1 MKSANPENEYIPIDL
16 RISVR
21 RETLRLISEMAE
33 DMGIS
38 INEVFSFLAEDSV
51 IDLELL
57 EDLNEIE
64 IPSKCSIDD
73 LKNALL
79 KKNKKILIKPH
90 PNFYNGSLGQSAK
103 WDKIIYDKF
112 VKRFSN
118 NDNLF
123 FLNKPTQNY
132 HLLKKLNII
141 SSVLMAVDMTTDY
154 IYQLNLDHI
163 FHLLSMLR
171 LLN

>member
-21 RETLRLISEMAE
+21 RDTLRLISEMAH

-57 EDLNEIE
+57 EDLNDIE
-64 IPSKCSIDD
+64 IPNKCSLKD

-79 KKNKKILIKPH
+79 RKN
-90 PNFYNGSLGQSAK
+90 
-103 WDKIIYDKF
+103 
-112 VKRFSN
+112 
-118 NDNLF
+118 
-123 FLNKPTQNY
+123 
-132 HLLKKLNII
+132 
-141 SSVLMAVDMTTDY
+141 
-154 IYQLNLDHI
+154 
-163 FHLLSMLR
+163 LS
-171 LLN
+171 

>member
-1 MKSANPENEYIPIDL
+1 MKSANPENEYIPLDL

-21 RETLRLISEMAE
+21 RQTLRLISEMAQ

-64 IPSKCSIDD
+64 IPNKCSIDD

-79 KKNKKILIKPH
+79 KK
-90 PNFYNGSLGQSAK
+90 
-103 WDKIIYDKF
+103 
-112 VKRFSN
+112 
-118 NDNLF
+118 
-123 FLNKPTQNY
+123 
-132 HLLKKLNII
+132 KLC
-141 SSVLMAVDMTTDY
+141 
-154 IYQLNLDHI
+154 
-163 FHLLSMLR
+163 
-171 LLN
+171 

>member
-1 MKSANPENEYIPIDL
+1 MKSANPENEYIPLDL

-21 RETLRLISEMAE
+21 RDTLRLITEMAQ

-64 IPSKCSIDD
+64 IPSQCSLDD

-79 KKNKKILIKPH
+79 KK
-90 PNFYNGSLGQSAK
+90 
-103 WDKIIYDKF
+103 
-112 VKRFSN
+112 
-118 NDNLF
+118 
-123 FLNKPTQNY
+123 
-132 HLLKKLNII
+132 KLC
-141 SSVLMAVDMTTDY
+141 
-154 IYQLNLDHI
+154 
-163 FHLLSMLR
+163 
-171 LLN
+171 

>member
-21 RETLRLISEMAE
+21 RDTLRLISEMAH

-64 IPSKCSIDD
+64 IPNKCSVDD
-73 LKNALL
+73 LKKALL
-79 KKNKKILIKPH
+79 KK
-90 PNFYNGSLGQSAK
+90 
-103 WDKIIYDKF
+103 
-112 VKRFSN
+112 
-118 NDNLF
+118 
-123 FLNKPTQNY
+123 
-132 HLLKKLNII
+132 
-141 SSVLMAVDMTTDY
+141 
-154 IYQLNLDHI
+154 
-163 FHLLSMLR
+163 R
-171 LLN
+171 LC

>member
-1 MKSANPENEYIPIDL
+1 MKSANPENEYIPLDL

-21 RETLRLISEMAE
+21 RDTLKLIAEMAQ

-64 IPSKCSIDD
+64 IPSQCSLDD

-79 KKNKKILIKPH
+79 KK
-90 PNFYNGSLGQSAK
+90 
-103 WDKIIYDKF
+103 
-112 VKRFSN
+112 
-118 NDNLF
+118 
-123 FLNKPTQNY
+123 
-132 HLLKKLNII
+132 KLC
-141 SSVLMAVDMTTDY
+141 
-154 IYQLNLDHI
+154 
-163 FHLLSMLR
+163 
-171 LLN
+171 